1 MICIYVAIG
10 QKASTV
16 AQIVEKL
23 RQHHAMEYTVIVSA
37 TASELAPLQYIAP
50 YAGCS
55 MGEEWLEQGK
65 DVLII
70 YDDLSKH
77 AVAYR
82 AMSLLLRRPP
92 GREAYPGDVFYLH
105 SRLLERACK
114 LNKDYGGGSITALPI
129 IETQAGDISAYIP
142 TNVISITDGQLFLQT
157 ELFNAGSRPAVDS
170 GLSVSRVGSAA
181 QTKAMK
187 QVSSSLKFELAQY
200 RELLSFAQFGSD
212 LDAATKEVIEHGA
225 RLTELLK
232 QGQYQPLTL
241 AQEVVTL
248 FSAKH
253 KFIKRIPVENI
264 AEYAKRLVAIF
275 DSKYPHLIQEIETAK
290 AISPELEVQMKEAME
305 AFTEQFLLMSVK

>member
-1 MICIYVAIG
+1 
-10 QKASTV
+10 
-16 AQIVEKL
+16 
-23 RQHHAMEYTVIVSA
+23 
-37 TASELAPLQYIAP
+37 
-50 YAGCS
+50 
-55 MGEEWLEQGK
+55 
-65 DVLII
+65 
-70 YDDLSKH
+70 
-77 AVAYR
+77 
-82 AMSLLLRRPP
+82 
-92 GREAYPGDVFYLH
+92 
-105 SRLLERACK
+105 
-114 LNKDYGGGSITALPI
+114 
-129 IETQAGDISAYIP
+129 
-142 TNVISITDGQLFLQT
+142 
-157 ELFNAGSRPAVDS
+157 
-170 GLSVSRVGSAA
+170 
-181 QTKAMK
+181 MK

-290 AISPELEVQMKEAME
+290 AISPELEAQMKEAME